1 MSGAPELADPA
12 ADLVVDPGVLAPVAT
27 LEFHGFHAVAAVG
40 GIAVLPWRTHAR
52 AAAAAGVANVPS
64 AGAAGGFAQAVVRI
78 GKGRAATEADL
89 AAAWAAL
96 AADGRLLLVGQNEVG
111 IVTWAKRVAQ
121 AVGAAG
127 EVLANRAHGRVVA
140 FTKTTA
146 LLPAPLAT
154 SVALPDG
161 RRLRVDP
168 GVFSGDGL
176 DAGTAALIE
185 VLPTVCAELPTAP
198 LIADVGCGAGHL
210 AAAAQAYSPDARLL
224 LLDADARAVASAQ
237 ANLPTATCGWWDD
250 LDPWPGA
257 PADLALLNPPCHRGS
272 ATDLSIARRL
282 FQVIPARRLLV
293 VANRQLAYEA
303 DLAALGEVT
312 RLADDG
318 RFKILSLTRSS
329 PAHV

>member
-12 ADLVVDPGVLAPVAT
+12 ADLVLDPGVLASVAT
-27 LEFHGFHAVAAVG
+27 LEFHGFQAVAAVG
-40 GIAVLPWRTHAR
+40 GVAVLPWRLHAR
-52 AAAAAGVANVPS
+52 AAAAAGVASVPKIGS
-64 AGAAGGFAQAVVRI
+64 EGGFAQAVVRI

-89 AAAWAAL
+89 AAAWSAL
-96 AADGRLLLVGQNEVG
+96 APDGRLLLVGQNEVG
-111 IVTWAKRVAQ
+111 ITTWAKRVAQ
-121 AVGAAG
+121 AVGVAG

-140 FTKTTA
+140 FPRTSVR
-146 LLPAPLAT
+146 LPAPAAT

-161 RRLRVDP
+161 RLLRVDP

-176 DAGTAALIE
+176 DVGTAALIA
-185 VLPTVCAELPTAP
+185 VLPAVCAELPTAP

-210 AAAAQAYSPDARLL
+210 AAAAQAQCPAARLL

-237 ANLPTATCGWWDD
+237 ANLPTATCAWWDD
-250 LDPWPGA
+250 QDSWPGA
-257 PADLALLNPPCHRGS
+257 PVDLALLNPPCHRGT

-282 FQVIPARRLLV
+282 FQVIPARWLLV

-303 DLAALGEVT
+303 DLAALGDVT
-312 RLADDG
+312 RIADDG